1 MGFHIATHN
10 LATIRDFAACEAY
23 FHNTATI
30 RGFTKEVH
38 GVPLRRDRKNH
49 YTSALHRLKNGESY
63 ACRLYR
69 SDVVTFYRDGRIRVD
84 LTYHSMST
92 AVFAESFMPYG
103 LGVQSKVL
111 LADREGVYSGA
122 YSPLELVRN
131 PQGAY
136 AVNRDTVPTM
146 GVRRVDRKKTKV
158 PRDLIRPLVA
168 YANTLIACTPDG
180 LTQEAVMAMRVTPT
194 PYNPHIHQASLED
207 LTNPELWP
215 ELVSR
220 EMRTR
225 YIPSLGETRS
235 FIDPS
240 FFPRLRDRAYELSG
254 AYYMETLPVG
264 TVHPKMEKM

>member
-1 MGFHIATHN
+1 MAYHIATHN
-10 LATIRDFAACEAY
+10 LATTRDFASCEAY
-23 FHNTATI
+23 FNNTATI

-49 YTSALHRLKNGESY
+49 YTSALHRLKNGEAY

-69 SDVVTFYRDGRIRVD
+69 SDVVTFHRDGRIVVD

-92 AVFAESFMPYG
+92 AVFASSFMPYSVT
-103 LGVQSKVL
+103 VQSQVL

-122 YSPLELVRN
+122 YSPLELV
-131 PQGAY
+131 PSQGVY

-158 PRDLIRPLVA
+158 PRDLIQPLVD
-168 YANTLIACTPDG
+168 YANTLIACTPEG
-180 LTQEAVMAMRVTPT
+180 LTQEAAMAMRVTPT

-207 LTNPELWP
+207 LTSPEMWP
-215 ELVSR
+215 ALVSR
-220 EMRTR
+220 HMRTR
-225 YIPSLGETRS
+225 FLYSSGDTRS

-240 FFPRLRDRAYELSG
+240 FFQRLRDRAYELSG
-254 AYYMETLPVG
+254 AYYMEPLPVG
-264 TVHPKMEKM
+264 TVHPKMEKI